1 MTIFHW
7 YDKRPA
13 GGLQWRPRNS
23 SFWRT
28 THDNRICGGINLYPD
43 VDPDGADFIEYDS
56 MINLRRSRKNRSC
69 GIEDEATR
77 AEIVSIVKEWIA

>member
-1 MTIFHW
+1 MTRDRLEG
-7 YDKRPA
+7 YSGARGTLPS
-13 GGLQWRPRNS
+13 GERL
-23 SFWRT
+23 T
-28 THDNRICGGINLYPD
+28 TTESVGGINLYPD

>member
-1 MTIFHW
+1 M
-7 YDKRPA
+7 
-13 GGLQWRPRNS
+13 
-23 SFWRT
+23 
-28 THDNRICGGINLYPD
+28 GGINLYPD